1 MSEMLYAHHA
11 RHLVAVDC
19 IIFGFEED
27 RLKLLLIQRDFPP
40 EKGMWSLM
48 GGFVGMKE
56 GVDEAAQRV
65 LTTLTG
71 LHDVYLEQ
79 VATFGGVRRDTA
91 ARVISVAYYA
101 LINIHEHDESLSQEH
116 GAAWFDVHELPA
128 LIFDHQEMVEQAKS
142 RLKRQATTQP
152 VGFAL
157 LPDKFTLPQ
166 LQKLYEAILDEP
178 IDKRNFQKR
187 IHAMNL
193 LVKLNEKQK
202 GYSKR
207 GAYFYRFDPERYDR
221 LRAEGLTFL
230 LK

>member
-1 MSEMLYAHHA
+1 MSQLSYAHQP

-27 RLKLLLIQRDFPP
+27 RLKLLLIQRDFSP
-40 EKGMWSLM
+40 EMGNWSLM
-48 GGFVGMKE
+48 GGFVGEQE

-71 LHDVYLEQ
+71 LQDVFLEQ
-79 VATFGGVRRDTA
+79 VGAFGQVYRDTA
-91 ARVISVAYYA
+91 DRVISVAYYA
-101 LINIHEHDESLSQEH
+101 LINIHEHDEGLSQEH
-116 GAAWFDVHELPA
+116 GAAWFDVHDFPA
-128 LIFDHQEMVEQAKS
+128 LIFDHTEMVRQAQS
-142 RLKRQATTQP
+142 QLKRQATTQP
-152 VGFAL
+152 IGFAL

-178 IDKRNFQKR
+178 VDKRNFQKR

-193 LVKLNEKQK
+193 LIKLNEKQK

-207 GAYFYRFDPERYDR
+207 GAYYYRFDPERYER
-221 LRAEGLTFL
+221 LQAEGLTFL